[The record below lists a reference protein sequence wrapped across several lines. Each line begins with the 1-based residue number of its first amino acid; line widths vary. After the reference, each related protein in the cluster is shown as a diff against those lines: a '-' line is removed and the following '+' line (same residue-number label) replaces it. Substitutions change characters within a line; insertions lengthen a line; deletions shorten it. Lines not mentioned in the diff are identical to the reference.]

1 MSPCIHLQVSQASY
15 LEEYDRK
22 VAQIVSRGGEVPGEV
37 LDNDGTNACA
47 FLSVKI
53 AHEIHRLQE
62 ETNGSDELVWKR
74 MCDEAERAIN
84 EFPRMVNPYRK
95 LEQFYDVQS
104 AYMLI
109 RRIDSA
115 AVDEYDFSEEIMSAD
130 FVFSEEGRNSLVHA
144 LSTILSKEKFCIG
157 LYTCEPLIFT
167 IGVTKGSI
175 FVVDTH
181 PVTEDNG
188 GKGKGLIKIFPYVR
202 EEATALEGIC
212 CWIWKRLVCSGV
224 KNDTQQSPSIM
235 SKVAR
240 YSFEFVSPKNSKRL
254 LQLPFKDNNLC
265 LSG

>member
-1 MSPCIHLQVSQASY
+1 
-15 LEEYDRK
+15 
-22 VAQIVSRGGEVPGEV
+22 
-37 LDNDGTNACA
+37 
-47 FLSVKI
+47 
-53 AHEIHRLQE
+53 
-62 ETNGSDELVWKR
+62 
-74 MCDEAERAIN
+74 
-84 EFPRMVNPYRK
+84 
-95 LEQFYDVQS
+95 
-104 AYMLI
+104 MLI

-157 LYTCEPLIFT
+157 PYTCEPLIFT

-212 CWIWKRLVCSGV
+212 RWIWKRLVCSGV
-224 KNDTQQSPSIM
+224 KNDTQQSLSIM

-254 LQLPFKDNNLC
+254 LQLPFKENNLC
-265 LSG
+265 LSE